1 MNSKIYKIQEVIK
14 RLKDGNDIYIVEN
27 ERICDFTNFLNL
39 RDKEINAFST
49 TIIGGVD
56 RTDIKLKDLKIFENC
71 KLVLFGR
78 KEKFSNLERL
88 LNCINANITCID
100 PLSLR
105 INVESEV
112 I

>member
-1 MNSKIYKIQEVIK
+1 MKSQVYRIQEVLEK
-14 RLKDGNDIYIVEN
+14 LKKGNDIYIVEN

-56 RTDIKLKDLKIFENC
+56 RTDIKLKDLEIFKNC

-88 LNCINANITCID
+88 LNCINANITCVD
-100 PLSLR
+100 PLNLR
-105 INVESEV
+105 IKLESEV